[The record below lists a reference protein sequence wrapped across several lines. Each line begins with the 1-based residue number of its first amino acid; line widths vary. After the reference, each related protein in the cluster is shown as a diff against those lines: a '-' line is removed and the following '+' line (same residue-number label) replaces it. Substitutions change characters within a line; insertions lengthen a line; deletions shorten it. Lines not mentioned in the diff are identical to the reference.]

1 MSPSANFGIS
11 AFGYTFGRDQD
22 VEGTAGRYTSHPER
36 VVKWGFRT
44 YHRADD
50 DVQTTHLA
58 GKAASQALDRLGIS
72 ADTVDLVVLACPD
85 VPEYL
90 YWDGS
95 VALARELKIQQTQT
109 LMLTEGCGAGVHG
122 FYYVAAAMTMQPEIN
137 TALFVAVSRVSE
149 FHRNRM
155 NTVGAPLSDAAVAV
169 VLERDH
175 KANRWLATE
184 QFTEP
189 EHGELL
195 RVEYGGAVNPLPPA
209 GWTSR
214 EALGGYDALRMHFGE
229 DGEELSRYLQRRY
242 DGLSEV
248 IDRTCRR
255 AGIGRE
261 EIDHLIYFNDTA
273 ASIQEVAESFGIP
286 PEHTNAVISPDHG
299 HMGAADQMISF
310 GIQLERG
317 VVKPGDIVAL
327 SGISVGRW
335 CTTLF
340 RA

>member
-1 MSPSANFGIS
+1 MSPPVDFGIS
-11 AFGYTFGRDQD
+11 SFGYVFGKDMD
-22 VEGTAGRYTSHPER
+22 VAETAGQYTSHPER
-36 VVKWGFRT
+36 VLKWGFRT

-50 DVQTTHLA
+50 DLQTTQLA
-58 GKAASQALDRLGIS
+58 GQAATRALERLGLG
-72 ADTVDLVVLACPD
+72 AEAVDLLVLACADP
-85 VPEYL
+85 PEYH

-95 VALARELKIQQTQT
+95 VSLARELGVRRTQT

-122 FYYVAAAMTMQPEIN
+122 FHYVAAAMALQPEVR
-137 TALFVAVSRVSE
+137 TAVFVAVSRVSE

-169 VLERDH
+169 VLERGH

-195 RVEYGGAVNPLPPA
+195 RVEFGGSANPLPPD
-209 GWTSR
+209 GWSSR
-214 EALGGYDALRMHFGE
+214 VAPGGYDTLREHFG
-229 DGEELSRYLQRRY
+229 DDSAALSRYLQRRY
-242 DGLSEV
+242 DGITEV
-248 IDRTCRR
+248 IDRACRR
-255 AGIGRE
+255 AGIARE
-261 EIDHLIYFNDTA
+261 DIDHLLYFNDTTE
-273 ASIQEVAESFGIP
+273 SIREVAEPLGIP
-286 PEHTNAVISPDHG
+286 PERTNAVVSPDHG
-299 HMGAADQMISF
+299 HMGAADQLISF
-310 GIQLERG
+310 ALQHERG
-317 VVKPGDIVAL
+317 AVKPGDIVAL